1 MDGDIIALQKVDE
14 RTVKFLELRA
24 PGSSTSDADEIQHE
38 LKYGKIFGA
47 FSSQERACFFHRLS
61 QYYSL
66 IPSLHTFFRNF
77 AYWEACVQSVKH
89 LTTWTRRETVMS
101 AFERCYT
108 GANQHD
114 DKVLIQVDESNFA
127 VTSGN
132 SNDRIELGYRQI
144 MVFVMRHLLE
154 LPRRASDDSAKV
166 RPRLNPSKG
175 LLYRFA
181 RLAFRLG
188 FGSPEIHALLID
200 EDDSEGYQAP
210 ATFTSNGPLMVSSGS
225 GVKLR
230 RRCGL
235 PILDTFRNDRE
246 FLFLHYLHDVQTH
259 RDEDITSYFVLK
271 ATYFAFL
278 GQSKS
283 DIDLSPLGLI
293 SLDSTDIGNFS
304 PVEVMVEERQAQ
316 DDWWEQD
323 MEQAALVQ
331 AARQAYDQPR
341 LDQAAREDA
350 ILQSYDQAAED
361 QLARELEEAAR
372 EHANSKLPSYLTS
385 I

>member
-1 MDGDIIALQKVDE
+1 MGTSLPCKKCE

-24 PGSSTSDADEIQHE
+24 PGASKSDADEIQHQLE
-38 LKYGKIFGA
+38 CGKIFGA

-61 QYYSL
+61 QYHSL

-77 AYWEACVQSVKH
+77 TCWEACVQSAKH

-144 MVFVMRHLLE
+144 MAFAMRHLLQ
-154 LPRRASDDSAKV
+154 LPRRASDDSATV
-166 RPRLNPSKG
+166 RPRLNASKG

-188 FGSPEIHALLID
+188 FESPEIHALLID
-200 EDDSEGYQAP
+200 KDDSEGYQAP
-210 ATFTSNGPLMVSSGS
+210 ATFTSNGPLMVTSGS

-230 RRCGL
+230 RRCVL
-235 PILDTFRNDRE
+235 PLLDTFRNDRE
-246 FLFLHYLHDVQTH
+246 FMLLHHLHDVQTD
-259 RDEDITSYFVLK
+259 RGEGIPTSY
-271 ATYFAFL
+271 
-278 GQSKS
+278 SRPH
-283 DIDLSPLGLI
+283 ISP
-293 SLDSTDIGNFS
+293 F
-304 PVEVMVEERQAQ
+304 
-316 DDWWEQD
+316 
-323 MEQAALVQ
+323 
-331 AARQAYDQPR
+331 
-341 LDQAAREDA
+341 
-350 ILQSYDQAAED
+350 
-361 QLARELEEAAR
+361 
-372 EHANSKLPSYLTS
+372 
-385 I
+385 